1 MVTESGA
8 YVRENWD
15 KFVINEEFPQ
25 TVFTCMYMYYDKI
38 LESWKLLEE
47 GRAREDRNSLI

>member
-38 LESWKLLEE
+38 LASWKLLEE